1 MTTACGVTLANNTFN
16 TDIGQHRIIQCST
29 TVHSHCV
36 NLVIDYSMSL
46 YLCMGMSAD
55 GSEEEDDEDL
65 EQQDSIFSRLEELR
79 FHLEQ
84 AMGFENFI
92 QAYNKIKV

>member
-1 MTTACGVTLANNTFN
+1 MTTVCGVTLANNTFN
-16 TDIGQHRIIQCST
+16 TDIGQHSISST

-55 GSEEEDDEDL
+55 GSEEEDDE
-65 EQQDSIFSRLEELR
+65 EI
-79 FHLEQ
+79 
-84 AMGFENFI
+84 
-92 QAYNKIKV
+92 Y